1 MKIPQLIAAEF
12 RRLTSNPMA
21 VTALVAL
28 MCVPVLYGALYL
40 WANQDPYAQLHRVP
54 AAIVVD
60 DEGASID
67 GSAIDYGEKVAEQ
80 LVHDDSFDW
89 HIVTPGTA
97 ATGVDSSR
105 YDFSITFPRDF
116 SAALA
121 SASGRSPRQATVTL
135 TTNDANS
142 YLATTIGTQTAEKI
156 RTSIVQQ
163 VNQEAANRFLLS
175 IARIR
180 GNLLTAADGAAKLTD
195 GIQTAQAGAAELA
208 AGTQQLSSGST
219 ALASGL
225 STLKQQTGRL
235 PAQTAQLA
243 AGAAQVAAGDQEIAG
258 LADRAGILSQQ
269 AASSLPRARTDIKT
283 QIAGQLQQQG
293 MSSSQSQAEAER
305 IVSTYLDPL
314 GAKITDGNATVQN
327 TVGRVDRLSAGA
339 DQVSAGAA
347 GLAAATPA
355 LTSGI
360 AHAASGASHLAS
372 GSAQAASGAAA
383 LRDGLTTV
391 HAGAIDL
398 RDGLKQGVAQIPQSD
413 APLRHKQA
421 TTIADP
427 VNLDN
432 SKVTAAGNYG
442 AGLAPFFVALAAWIG
457 IYALFLIVKPVSRR
471 AITALHSPLK
481 ITVAGWLTPGLLG
494 AAQMVGLFAIVA
506 GALRFS
512 VDNPAGT
519 YGIMALSSLTF
530 AAMILALNV
539 WLGSVGQFLGLVLMV
554 LQLVTAGGT
563 FPWQTLPGPLAALH
577 HIFPMSYTVDA
588 MRQLMYGGSLS
599 AAWGDA
605 GVLGIWLGAALVLA
619 AVGVTRMTHFRTL
632 RDLQPSLIG

>member
-21 VTALVAL
+21 VVALVAL

-40 WANQDPYAQLHRVP
+40 WANQDPYAELHRVP

-60 DEGASID
+60 DEGVSIG

-180 GNLLTAADGAAKLTD
+180 GNLATAAHGAGKLADGIKTARSGAAT
-195 GIQTAQAGAAELA
+195 LA
-208 AGTQQLSSGST
+208 TGTRQLSSGST

-225 STLKQQTGRL
+225 STLKQQTAQL

-258 LADRAGILSQQ
+258 LADRAGTTSQQ
-269 AASSLPRARTDIKT
+269 AASSLPQARADIKA
-283 QIAGQLQQQG
+283 QITERLQQQG
-293 MSSSQSQAEAER
+293 MSSTQAQAEAER

-314 GAKITDGNATVQN
+314 GAKITEGNATDQN
-327 TVGRVDRLSAGA
+327 TVGRVDRHSAGA

-347 GLAAATPA
+347 RLAAGTPA

-360 AHAASGASHLAS
+360 SDAASGASRLAS

-383 LRDGLTTV
+383 L
-391 HAGAIDL
+391 
-398 RDGLKQGVAQIPQSD
+398 
-413 APLRHKQA
+413 
-421 TTIADP
+421 
-427 VNLDN
+427 
-432 SKVTAAGNYG
+432 
-442 AGLAPFFVALAAWIG
+442 
-457 IYALFLIVKPVSRR
+457 
-471 AITALHSPLK
+471 
-481 ITVAGWLTPGLLG
+481 
-494 AAQMVGLFAIVA
+494 
-506 GALRFS
+506 
-512 VDNPAGT
+512 
-519 YGIMALSSLTF
+519 
-530 AAMILALNV
+530 
-539 WLGSVGQFLGLVLMV
+539 
-554 LQLVTAGGT
+554 
-563 FPWQTLPGPLAALH
+563 H
-577 HIFPMSYTVDA
+577 HVFPMSYTVDA

-599 AAWGDA
+599 TAWADA
-605 GVLGIWLGAALVLA
+605 GVLGIWLGTALVFA
-619 AVGVTRMTHFRTL
+619 AIGVTRMTHFRTL